1 MSLDP
6 SPTSI
11 RARPQAPIRSGEPS
25 PGEAVAVIGLGYVGL
40 PLAVALDRGQRKQ
53 AGGSG
58 SVVGFD
64 INPRRIELLRQ
75 GRDHTGE
82 VDSDALQAAKIHY
95 SADPAE
101 LRNKDIYIVTVPTPV
116 DESNKPDLGAVETA
130 CEIVGAALKASK
142 PLPQGLP
149 VVVFES
155 TVYPGVTEDFCAPII
170 ARVSGREAGQGFLM
184 GYSPERINPGD
195 RTRTVDRIMKVVSGE
210 TPAVAERLERLYGQV
225 TSGGIFVARDIR
237 TAEAAKVIENAQRD
251 INIAFINEV
260 TMIFGRLGLSVY
272 DVLEAARTK
281 WNFLDFRPGLVGGH
295 CIGVD
300 PFYLAHCAEALG
312 HHADVILAG
321 RRINDGMGDHIAERI
336 VDSYAQGD
344 QGDGPPRTLVLGLT
358 FKENLPDLR
367 NSKVVDLIQGLRSRG
382 HRVEVHD
389 ARADPAEAKA
399 LYGETLRT
407 GLGLAQGEA
416 PFDCVVG
423 AVPHEAYKALGAA
436 ELALLVR
443 PGGLVCDVKAMWRGR
458 TLPDGLR
465 RWEL

>member
-6 SPTSI
+6 SPTSP

-40 PLAVALDRGQRKQ
+40 PLAVALDRGQRQQ
-53 AGGSG
+53 AGRTG

-82 VDSDALQAAKIHY
+82 VESDALQAAKIHY
-95 SADPAE
+95 SADPAA
-101 LRNKDIYIVTVPTPV
+101 LRDKDIYIVTVPTPV

-130 CEIVGAALKASK
+130 CEIVGAALRASK

-210 TPAVAERLERLYGQV
+210 TPAVAQRLERLYGQV

-312 HHADVILAG
+312 HHAEVILAG

-389 ARADPAEAKA
+389 ARADPAEAKT
-399 LYGETLRT
+399 LYGETLRS
-407 GLGLAQGEA
+407 GLNLGQGEA

-436 ELALLVR
+436 ELARLVR
-443 PGGLVCDVKAMWRGR
+443 PGGLICDVKAMWRGR
-458 TLPDGLR
+458 ALPDGLR